1 MEGRMRFTRRLF
13 AILWALVL
21 LSTGAFSSCADD
33 EEYTETTE
41 VTFETDSVAGD
52 LDQEEEAS
60 REGGEEIPEE
70 EKGCRTD
77 ESKGDTD
84 IEDEKIQEKAEPSE
98 KADLSNKQN
107 APTEITDAEDDDDIK
122 LFPESGVEIA
132 LKDEFLQN
140 ALGQAE
146 EFQASDDQKR
156 VEETIDSESE
166 KDEIETYPDEKENKH
181 AENAQQDKETE
192 EQEDAVL
199 FETNS
204 RSDEVLPMRGILSVT
219 KGIDDIHEDTE
230 EKNEEEESQLQKGT
244 LRDSEGNKDYTIAVS
259 FPTKKTFANG
269 YQVLAVVNGVSYKTS
284 ITKNMD
290 PVYFN
295 GTYQFPDKPEK
306 IAIVDDINRV
316 FYEIDTD
323 GGSSF
328 IISEPIFDETN
339 HKCTLSGYERKACRI
354 YFEPASGTEMPDTYY
369 IVAKRKGSGIAVAYA
384 EIKNGKI
391 TKDEGTLYNDTAFVI
406 VKADSFS
413 LGTYNGSPGSY
424 KECIT
429 KSGDSFN
436 NKITF
441 TWDNEAKLSGN
452 SYIYSV
458 CAEQKKDIVT
468 EETYE
473 YGTITIT
480 NIDQDGAELDGSSFK
495 LYAEA
500 SCSKEINTYMGRSFT
515 ISTKEDPVDY
525 LPTETGTDHARTLY
539 LKQTEAQAG
548 YDIDENIHRVV
559 ITKTITEQLDETEN
573 KKTITTSYGITI
585 DEANA
590 VNIVN
595 QKRMGEEDRK
605 DGSIAVTVTDSNGAE
620 LSGSTCK
627 LFVEENCTNAI
638 KTYTGGSITISTAD
652 ASLEN
657 YLPKGTEPNSS
668 VTLYLQETA
677 AQAGYEAD
685 TTVYPVVITKN
696 VAENLNTE
704 TNEFIITTTYGI
716 RIGEVNAVN
725 IVNQKR
731 MGEEDR
737 KDGSIAVT
745 VTDSNGAELS
755 GSTCKL
761 FVEENCTNA
770 IKTYTGGSITIS
782 TADISLEKY
791 LPKGTEPDTSVTL
804 YLKETVAQAGYNVN
818 TTVHP
823 VVITKSVAES
833 LNTDANEFIITT
845 TYGITIDGGN
855 AVNIANQKRMGEE
868 ARKDGSI
875 AVTVTDSNGAEL
887 SGSTCKLFAEESCTN
902 PIKTYTGGSITIST
916 ADISLEKY
924 LPKGTEPNSSVTLYL
939 KETEAQA
946 GYNVNTTIH
955 PVVIT
960 KSVVESLNTDVNE
973 FIITTTYGITIDEAI
988 AVNIEN
994 QKRMGKEKREDGSV
1008 VVTVTD
1014 SNGAELSGSTCNL
1027 YAEDSCKT
1035 EIKKY
1040 PGKSFTISTADISLN
1055 DYLPKG
1061 TEPETSVTLYLKET
1075 AAQAGYN
1082 VNTTVHP
1089 VVIIKSVA
1097 ESLNIETNEFI
1108 TTTTYGITID
1118 GGNAVNIANQ
1128 KRMGEEARKDGSIAV
1143 TVTDSNGAELSGST
1157 CKLFAEESCTN
1168 PIKTYTGGSITIN
1181 TADTSLENYL
1191 PKGTEPDTSVT
1202 LYLKETVAQ
1211 AGYEA
1216 DITVYP
1222 VVITKNVAENLN
1234 TKTNEFII
1242 TTTYGITIG
1251 GKNSVTIKNTKNT
1264 DTKRVNGNVEVTVTD
1279 SDGAE
1284 LNGSICNLYT
1294 EENCKTGIRMCPGGK
1309 FTISTA
1315 DTLLEKYLPKGTE
1328 PDTSVTL
1335 YLKETTAQAGY
1346 EADIT
1351 VYPVVITKNVSEN
1364 LDTSINVFITTTTY
1378 GITIDGKNSVTIK
1391 NTKNTDTKRED
1402 GSIAIANKDS
1412 DGVAL
1417 CGSTFK
1423 LYPNQECAEE
1433 SELVT
1438 YTDQSFVISTSD
1450 EALKNSLP
1458 AATGVENAT
1467 TLYLK
1472 QETAPTDYDMDPE
1485 LHSVVITKEAET
1497 TYLDTENNM
1506 YITKTVYG
1514 IAIDGESEV
1523 VITNNRHSVTNGEGN
1538 HMNPEGES
1546 NPTGE
1551 GNGDSTTTE
1560 GNGNTTVGGEG
1571 NGTTAWGDE
1580 NNPTG
1585 EGNGGSMITEGN
1597 GNTTIGGE
1605 GNGTTTGGNG
1615 NNTTG
1620 EDNGGSTITE
1630 ENGNVTNGSDDD
1642 GTNTGDSGETVT
1654 GEVNG
1659 KSATSGETVNNVTGG
1674 KDENS
1679 KNSSENGDETVTGS
1693 SVSVTAQERNND
1705 NPNSQSNQDEKAP
1718 GTAAINTNSG
1728 SITVGN
1734 DEATKP
1740 TAQGETAVQNDGTET
1755 KPLITKTR
1763 PWSQALNTNKNKAP
1777 DEQNEDIIIQGVG
1790 IEQVVSLIQEAI
1802 RIITR
1807 IVELLYALARNNIFA
1822 FLK

>member
-33 EEYTETTE
+33 EECTEATE

-107 APTEITDAEDDDDIK
+107 APAEITDAEEDDDIK

-166 KDEIETYPDEKENKH
+166 KDEIETYPDEKENKP

-244 LRDSEGNKDYTIAVS
+244 LRDSEGNKEYTIAVS
-259 FPTKKTFANG
+259 FPTIKTFANG

-306 IAIVDDINRV
+306 IAIVDDFNRV

-391 TKDEGTLYNDTAFVI
+391 TKYEGTLYNDTAFVI

-500 SCSKEINTYMGRSFT
+500 SCSTEINTYMGRSFT

-525 LPTETGTDHARTLY
+525 LLTETGTDHARTLY

-657 YLPKGTEPNSS
+657 YLPKGT
-668 VTLYLQETA
+668 
-677 AQAGYEAD
+677 YEAD

-716 RIGEVNAVN
+716 TIGEVNAVN

-731 MGEEDR
+731 MGPDEREDG
-737 KDGSIAVT
+737 KIDIAV
-745 VTDSNGAELS
+745 VDQDGAPLT
-755 GSTCKL
+755 GSTIILYSDQLCT
-761 FVEENCTNA
+761 EENQIATFTAQCFE
-770 IKTYTGGSITIS
+770 IS
-782 TADISLEKY
+782 TEGTTLESY
-791 LPKGTEPDTSVTL
+791 LPTEIGAS
-804 YLKETVAQAGYNVN
+804 
-818 TTVHP
+818 H
-823 VVITKSVAES
+823 
-833 LNTDANEFIITT
+833 
-845 TYGITIDGGN
+845 
-855 AVNIANQKRMGEE
+855 
-868 ARKDGSI
+868 AR
-875 AVTVTDSNGAEL
+875 
-887 SGSTCKLFAEESCTN
+887 
-902 PIKTYTGGSITIST
+902 
-916 ADISLEKY
+916 
-924 LPKGTEPNSSVTLYL
+924 TLYL
-939 KETEAQA
+939 KETEAPA
-946 GYNVNTTIH
+946 GYERDKIVHT
-955 PVVIT
+955 VVIT
-960 KSVVESLNTDVNE
+960 KSIDVFLDSVTNSFVNKTIYGIEIDGANAANIVNE
-973 FIITTTYGITIDEAI
+973 KRTGPDE
-988 AVNIEN
+988 
-994 QKRMGKEKREDGSV
+994 REDGKIDITV
-1008 VVTVTD
+1008 VD
-1014 SNGAELSGSTCNL
+1014 QDGAPLTGSTIIL
-1027 YAEDSCKT
+1027 YSDRLCT
-1035 EIKKY
+1035 EENPIATY
-1040 PGKSFTISTADISLN
+1040 TVQSFEISTEGTTLESC
-1055 DYLPKG
+1055 LPTETG
-1061 TEPETSVTLYLKET
+1061 TEHARTLYLMET
-1075 AAQAGYN
+1075 EAPAGYDSDK
-1082 VNTTVHP
+1082 TVHT
-1089 VVIIKSVA
+1089 VVITKSIDVF
-1097 ESLNIETNEFI
+1097 LDGETNSFI
-1108 TTTTYGITID
+1108 NKTIYGIEID
-1118 GGNAVNIANQ
+1118 GANAANIVNQ
-1128 KRMGEEARKDGSIAV
+1128 KRMGEEKREDG
-1143 TVTDSNGAELSGST
+1143 
-1157 CKLFAEESCTN
+1157 
-1168 PIKTYTGGSITIN
+1168 
-1181 TADTSLENYL
+1181 
-1191 PKGTEPDTSVT
+1191 
-1202 LYLKETVAQ
+1202 
-1211 AGYEA
+1211 
-1216 DITVYP
+1216 
-1222 VVITKNVAENLN
+1222 NVA
-1234 TKTNEFII
+1234 
-1242 TTTYGITIG
+1242 
-1251 GKNSVTIKNTKNT
+1251 
-1264 DTKRVNGNVEVTVTD
+1264 VTVTD
-1279 SDGAE
+1279 SDGE
-1284 LNGSICNLYT
+1284 KFDQDIYRRKYHNQHSRHI
-1294 EENCKTGIRMCPGGK
+1294 TGK
-1309 FTISTA
+1309 
-1315 DTLLEKYLPKGTE
+1315 LLTQR
-1328 PDTSVTL
+1328 DR
-1335 YLKETTAQAGY
+1335 A
-1346 EADIT
+1346 
-1351 VYPVVITKNVSEN
+1351 
-1364 LDTSINVFITTTTY
+1364 
-1378 GITIDGKNSVTIK
+1378 
-1391 NTKNTDTKRED
+1391 
-1402 GSIAIANKDS
+1402 
-1412 DGVAL
+1412 
-1417 CGSTFK
+1417 
-1423 LYPNQECAEE
+1423 
-1433 SELVT
+1433 
-1438 YTDQSFVISTSD
+1438 
-1450 EALKNSLP
+1450 
-1458 AATGVENAT
+1458 
-1467 TLYLK
+1467 
-1472 QETAPTDYDMDPE
+1472 
-1485 LHSVVITKEAET
+1485 
-1497 TYLDTENNM
+1497 
-1506 YITKTVYG
+1506 
-1514 IAIDGESEV
+1514 
-1523 VITNNRHSVTNGEGN
+1523 
-1538 HMNPEGES
+1538 
-1546 NPTGE
+1546 
-1551 GNGDSTTTE
+1551 
-1560 GNGNTTVGGEG
+1560 
-1571 NGTTAWGDE
+1571 
-1580 NNPTG
+1580 
-1585 EGNGGSMITEGN
+1585 
-1597 GNTTIGGE
+1597 
-1605 GNGTTTGGNG
+1605 
-1615 NNTTG
+1615 
-1620 EDNGGSTITE
+1620 
-1630 ENGNVTNGSDDD
+1630 
-1642 GTNTGDSGETVT
+1642 
-1654 GEVNG
+1654 
-1659 KSATSGETVNNVTGG
+1659 
-1674 KDENS
+1674 
-1679 KNSSENGDETVTGS
+1679 
-1693 SVSVTAQERNND
+1693 
-1705 NPNSQSNQDEKAP
+1705 
-1718 GTAAINTNSG
+1718 
-1728 SITVGN
+1728 
-1734 DEATKP
+1734 
-1740 TAQGETAVQNDGTET
+1740 
-1755 KPLITKTR
+1755 
-1763 PWSQALNTNKNKAP
+1763 
-1777 DEQNEDIIIQGVG
+1777 
-1790 IEQVVSLIQEAI
+1790 
-1802 RIITR
+1802 
-1807 IVELLYALARNNIFA
+1807 
-1822 FLK
+1822 

>member
-60 REGGEEIPEE
+60 REGGEEIPEK

-122 LFPESGVEIA
+122 LFPESGVEIT

-627 LFVEENCTNAI
+627 LFVEENCTYAI

-725 IVNQKR
+725 IVNQKW

-745 VTDSNGAELS
+745 VTDSNGVELS

-833 LNTDANEFIITT
+833 LNTDANEFII
-845 TYGITIDGGN
+845 
-855 AVNIANQKRMGEE
+855 
-868 ARKDGSI
+868 
-875 AVTVTDSNGAEL
+875 
-887 SGSTCKLFAEESCTN
+887 
-902 PIKTYTGGSITIST
+902 
-916 ADISLEKY
+916 
-924 LPKGTEPNSSVTLYL
+924 
-939 KETEAQA
+939 
-946 GYNVNTTIH
+946 
-955 PVVIT
+955 
-960 KSVVESLNTDVNE
+960 
-973 FIITTTYGITIDEAI
+973 
-988 AVNIEN
+988 
-994 QKRMGKEKREDGSV
+994 
-1008 VVTVTD
+1008 
-1014 SNGAELSGSTCNL
+1014 
-1027 YAEDSCKT
+1027 
-1035 EIKKY
+1035 
-1040 PGKSFTISTADISLN
+1040 
-1055 DYLPKG
+1055 
-1061 TEPETSVTLYLKET
+1061 
-1075 AAQAGYN
+1075 
-1082 VNTTVHP
+1082 
-1089 VVIIKSVA
+1089 
-1097 ESLNIETNEFI
+1097 
-1108 TTTTYGITID
+1108 TTTYGITID

-1734 DEATKP
+1734 DEAMKP
-1740 TAQGETAVQNDGTET
+1740 TEQGETAVQNDGTET

>member
-33 EEYTETTE
+33 EECTEATE

-107 APTEITDAEDDDDIK
+107 APAEITDAEDDDDIK

-166 KDEIETYPDEKENKH
+166 KDEIETYPDEKENKP

-230 EKNEEEESQLQKGT
+230 EKNEEEELQLQKGT
-244 LRDSEGNKDYTIAVS
+244 LRDSEGNKEYTIAVS

-500 SCSKEINTYMGRSFT
+500 SCSTEINTYMGRSFT

-595 QKRMGEEDRK
+595 QKRMGEEERK
-605 DGSIAVTVTDSNGAE
+605 DGEIAVTVTDSNGAGLSESRVE
-620 LSGSTCK
+620 LYA
-627 LFVEENCTNAI
+627 EESCINPI

-652 ASLEN
+652 TSLKD
-657 YLPKGTEPNSS
+657 YLPKGTEPDTS
-668 VTLYLQETA
+668 VMLYLKETA
-677 AQAGYEAD
+677 TQAGYNVNS
-685 TTVYPVVITKN
+685 TVYPVVITKN

-716 RIGEVNAVN
+716 TIGEVNAVN

-731 MGEEDR
+731 MGPDERED
-737 KDGSIAVT
+737 GNVAVT
-745 VTDSNGAELS
+745 VTDSDGEKLS
-755 GSTCKL
+755 GTTYKL
-761 FVEENCTNA
+761 FTEENCTNA

-782 TADISLEKY
+782 TADISLENY

-823 VVITKSVAES
+823 VVITKSVVES
-833 LNTDANEFIITT
+833 LNTDA
-845 TYGITIDGGN
+845 
-855 AVNIANQKRMGEE
+855 
-868 ARKDGSI
+868 
-875 AVTVTDSNGAEL
+875 
-887 SGSTCKLFAEESCTN
+887 
-902 PIKTYTGGSITIST
+902 
-916 ADISLEKY
+916 
-924 LPKGTEPNSSVTLYL
+924 
-939 KETEAQA
+939 
-946 GYNVNTTIH
+946 
-955 PVVIT
+955 
-960 KSVVESLNTDVNE
+960 NE

-1040 PGKSFTISTADISLN
+1040 PGKSFTISTADAPLEE
-1055 DYLPKG
+1055 YLPTG
-1061 TEPETSVTLYLKET
+1061 TEPNTSVTLYLKET
-1075 AAQAGYN
+1075 A
-1082 VNTTVHP
+1082 
-1089 VVIIKSVA
+1089 
-1097 ESLNIETNEFI
+1097 
-1108 TTTTYGITID
+1108 
-1118 GGNAVNIANQ
+1118 
-1128 KRMGEEARKDGSIAV
+1128 
-1143 TVTDSNGAELSGST
+1143 
-1157 CKLFAEESCTN
+1157 
-1168 PIKTYTGGSITIN
+1168 
-1181 TADTSLENYL
+1181 
-1191 PKGTEPDTSVT
+1191 
-1202 LYLKETVAQ
+1202 AQ

-1234 TKTNEFII
+1234 IETNEFII

-1264 DTKRVNGNVEVTVTD
+1264 DTKRVNGNVEVNVTD

-1335 YLKETTAQAGY
+1335 YLKETAAQAGY
-1346 EADIT
+1346 NVNTT

-1412 DGVAL
+1412 DGAAL

-1538 HMNPEGES
+1538 HSTPEGEN

-1551 GNGDSTTTE
+1551 GNGDSTNTE
-1560 GNGNTTVGGEG
+1560 GNGNTTAGEG
-1571 NGTTAWGDE
+1571 
-1580 NNPTG
+1580 
-1585 EGNGGSMITEGN
+1585 
-1597 GNTTIGGE
+1597 
-1605 GNGTTTGGNG
+1605 
-1615 NNTTG
+1615 
-1620 EDNGGSTITE
+1620 NGGSTITE
-1630 ENGNVTNGSDDD
+1630 ENGNATSGEDDD
-1642 GTNTGDSGETVT
+1642 GTNTGD
-1654 GEVNG
+1654 NG
-1659 KSATSGETVNNVTGG
+1659 KTATSGETVNNVTGG

-1679 KNSSENGDETVTGS
+1679 KNSSENGDETVIGS

-1755 KPLITKTR
+1755 KPLKTKTR

-1807 IVELLYALARNNIFA
+1807 IVELLSALVRNNIFA

>member
-1 MEGRMRFTRRLF
+1 MRGTSVLNNEGKGRMSRQKKVF
-13 AILWALVL
+13 AILVILVL
-21 LSTGAFSSCADD
+21 LCTWVIPACADPEALP
-33 EEYTETTE
+33 EENEE
-41 VTFETDSVAGD
+41 IVAGD
-52 LDQEEEAS
+52 VLSDTDGPEETLIAAS
-60 REGGEEIPEE
+60 GEETEE
-70 EKGCRTD
+70 EKDGEILPAVVSDGEKEEKEEEEQPNLVTEEEQEAEEEKKEEKEEELPGESGENIDLGEGFPEPVDSSDKSEPSEEQNQPEEKDDQEKEDDDIEFDPEEGDGKPAEDGQED
-77 ESKGDTD
+77 EQKDGQDETVFVKLEEIREDPAPAMAMLSLSKRGDIAEDQQKKTEEPPTEEPVMRNAKGDTGYTVTVSVEGLPNYSSSDYCVSASVGGTKYIGD
-84 IEDEKIQEKAEPSE
+84 ISGGYVYFGAYLQLPSKPDSLAIVSKNNHNETLHEITINNKSYFIYDPILDEEKHECTIKVVQQTPCQIIFSSVPGTDMTGRYYIVVKRKGYGTPVAWAQIENGKMGSVQSRNNNAIYNDSTFVIIKTDDFDIDRYSSYPEKILQSGGQF
-98 KADLSNKQN
+98 SNSIIFTWNSTPILENNTYFYYIN
-107 APTEITDAEDDDDIK
+107 A
-122 LFPESGVEIA
+122 
-132 LKDEFLQN
+132 
-140 ALGQAE
+140 
-146 EFQASDDQKR
+146 
-156 VEETIDSESE
+156 
-166 KDEIETYPDEKENKH
+166 
-181 AENAQQDKETE
+181 AQINGLETE
-192 EQEDAVL
+192 EH
-199 FETNS
+199 T
-204 RSDEVLPMRGILSVT
+204 
-219 KGIDDIHEDTE
+219 
-230 EKNEEEESQLQKGT
+230 
-244 LRDSEGNKDYTIAVS
+244 
-259 FPTKKTFANG
+259 
-269 YQVLAVVNGVSYKTS
+269 
-284 ITKNMD
+284 
-290 PVYFN
+290 
-295 GTYQFPDKPEK
+295 
-306 IAIVDDINRV
+306 
-316 FYEIDTD
+316 
-323 GGSSF
+323 
-328 IISEPIFDETN
+328 
-339 HKCTLSGYERKACRI
+339 
-354 YFEPASGTEMPDTYY
+354 
-369 IVAKRKGSGIAVAYA
+369 
-384 EIKNGKI
+384 
-391 TKDEGTLYNDTAFVI
+391 
-406 VKADSFS
+406 
-413 LGTYNGSPGSY
+413 
-424 KECIT
+424 
-429 KSGDSFN
+429 
-436 NKITF
+436 
-441 TWDNEAKLSGN
+441 
-452 SYIYSV
+452 
-458 CAEQKKDIVT
+458 
-468 EETYE
+468 E
-473 YGTITIT
+473 YGTITIST
-480 NIDQDGAELDGSSFK
+480 KGSDEQELSETTFALYEEEACKKAIRTFTGGS
-495 LYAEA
+495 
-500 SCSKEINTYMGRSFT
+500 ITVR
-515 ISTKEDPVDY
+515 TKEDLGDY
-525 LPTETGTDHARTLY
+525 LPTETGADHARTLY
-539 LKQTEAQAG
+539 LKQTEVQTG
-548 YDIDENIHRVV
+548 YDRDENTHRVV

-585 DEANA
+585 DGANA
-590 VNIVN
+590 VNIIN
-595 QKRMGEEDRK
+595 PKLMGEEERK
-605 DGSIAVTVTDSNGAE
+605 DGEIAVTVTDSNGAGLSESRFE
-620 LSGSTCK
+620 LYA
-627 LFVEENCTNAI
+627 EESCIN
-638 KTYTGGSITISTAD
+638 
-652 ASLEN
+652 
-657 YLPKGTEPNSS
+657 P
-668 VTLYLQETA
+668 
-677 AQAGYEAD
+677 
-685 TTVYPVVITKN
+685 
-696 VAENLNTE
+696 
-704 TNEFIITTTYGI
+704 
-716 RIGEVNAVN
+716 
-725 IVNQKR
+725 
-731 MGEEDR
+731 
-737 KDGSIAVT
+737 
-745 VTDSNGAELS
+745 
-755 GSTCKL
+755 
-761 FVEENCTNA
+761 

-804 YLKETVAQAGYNVN
+804 YLKETVAQAGYSVN

-887 SGSTCKLFAEESCTN
+887 SGSTC
-902 PIKTYTGGSITIST
+902 
-916 ADISLEKY
+916 
-924 LPKGTEPNSSVTLYL
+924 
-939 KETEAQA
+939 
-946 GYNVNTTIH
+946 
-955 PVVIT
+955 
-960 KSVVESLNTDVNE
+960 
-973 FIITTTYGITIDEAI
+973 
-988 AVNIEN
+988 
-994 QKRMGKEKREDGSV
+994 
-1008 VVTVTD
+1008 
-1014 SNGAELSGSTCNL
+1014 NL

-1040 PGKSFTISTADISLN
+1040 PGKSFTISTADASLEE
-1055 DYLPKG
+1055 YLPTG
-1061 TEPETSVTLYLKET
+1061 TEPNTSVTLYLKET
-1075 AAQAGYN
+1075 
-1082 VNTTVHP
+1082 
-1089 VVIIKSVA
+1089 
-1097 ESLNIETNEFI
+1097 ET
-1108 TTTTYGITID
+1108 
-1118 GGNAVNIANQ
+1118 
-1128 KRMGEEARKDGSIAV
+1128 
-1143 TVTDSNGAELSGST
+1143 
-1157 CKLFAEESCTN
+1157 
-1168 PIKTYTGGSITIN
+1168 
-1181 TADTSLENYL
+1181 
-1191 PKGTEPDTSVT
+1191 
-1202 LYLKETVAQ
+1202 Q

-1234 TKTNEFII
+1234 TETNEFII

-1391 NTKNTDTKRED
+1391 NTKNTDSKRED
-1402 GSIAIANKDS
+1402 GSIVIANKDS

-1514 IAIDGESEV
+1514 ITIDGESEV
-1523 VITNNRHSVTNGEGN
+1523 VITNNRHSVTNSEGN
-1538 HMNPEGES
+1538 HSTPEGEN

-1551 GNGDSTTTE
+1551 GNGDSTNTE

-1571 NGTTAWGDE
+1571 TGTTAWGDE

-1585 EGNGGSMITEGN
+1585 EGNGGSMITE
-1597 GNTTIGGE
+1597 
-1605 GNGTTTGGNG
+1605 
-1615 NNTTG
+1615 
-1620 EDNGGSTITE
+1620 
-1630 ENGNVTNGSDDD
+1630 ENGNVTNGGDDD

-1734 DEATKP
+1734 DEAMKP
-1740 TAQGETAVQNDGTET
+1740 TEQGETAVQNDGTET
-1755 KPLITKTR
+1755 KPLTTKTR

-1807 IVELLYALARNNIFA
+1807 IGELLSALARNNIFA

>member
-1 MEGRMRFTRRLF
+1 M
-13 AILWALVL
+13 
-21 LSTGAFSSCADD
+21 
-33 EEYTETTE
+33 
-41 VTFETDSVAGD
+41 
-52 LDQEEEAS
+52 
-60 REGGEEIPEE
+60 
-70 EKGCRTD
+70 
-77 ESKGDTD
+77 
-84 IEDEKIQEKAEPSE
+84 
-98 KADLSNKQN
+98 
-107 APTEITDAEDDDDIK
+107 
-122 LFPESGVEIA
+122 
-132 LKDEFLQN
+132 
-140 ALGQAE
+140 
-146 EFQASDDQKR
+146 
-156 VEETIDSESE
+156 
-166 KDEIETYPDEKENKH
+166 
-181 AENAQQDKETE
+181 
-192 EQEDAVL
+192 
-199 FETNS
+199 
-204 RSDEVLPMRGILSVT
+204 
-219 KGIDDIHEDTE
+219 
-230 EKNEEEESQLQKGT
+230 
-244 LRDSEGNKDYTIAVS
+244 
-259 FPTKKTFANG
+259 
-269 YQVLAVVNGVSYKTS
+269 
-284 ITKNMD
+284 
-290 PVYFN
+290 
-295 GTYQFPDKPEK
+295 
-306 IAIVDDINRV
+306 
-316 FYEIDTD
+316 
-323 GGSSF
+323 
-328 IISEPIFDETN
+328 
-339 HKCTLSGYERKACRI
+339 
-354 YFEPASGTEMPDTYY
+354 
-369 IVAKRKGSGIAVAYA
+369 
-384 EIKNGKI
+384 
-391 TKDEGTLYNDTAFVI
+391 
-406 VKADSFS
+406 
-413 LGTYNGSPGSY
+413 
-424 KECIT
+424 
-429 KSGDSFN
+429 
-436 NKITF
+436 
-441 TWDNEAKLSGN
+441 
-452 SYIYSV
+452 
-458 CAEQKKDIVT
+458 
-468 EETYE
+468 
-473 YGTITIT
+473 
-480 NIDQDGAELDGSSFK
+480 
-495 LYAEA
+495 
-500 SCSKEINTYMGRSFT
+500 
-515 ISTKEDPVDY
+515 
-525 LPTETGTDHARTLY
+525 
-539 LKQTEAQAG
+539 
-548 YDIDENIHRVV
+548 
-559 ITKTITEQLDETEN
+559 
-573 KKTITTSYGITI
+573 
-585 DEANA
+585 
-590 VNIVN
+590 
-595 QKRMGEEDRK
+595 
-605 DGSIAVTVTDSNGAE
+605 
-620 LSGSTCK
+620 
-627 LFVEENCTNAI
+627 
-638 KTYTGGSITISTAD
+638 
-652 ASLEN
+652 
-657 YLPKGTEPNSS
+657 
-668 VTLYLQETA
+668 
-677 AQAGYEAD
+677 
-685 TTVYPVVITKN
+685 
-696 VAENLNTE
+696 
-704 TNEFIITTTYGI
+704 
-716 RIGEVNAVN
+716 
-725 IVNQKR
+725 
-731 MGEEDR
+731 
-737 KDGSIAVT
+737 
-745 VTDSNGAELS
+745 
-755 GSTCKL
+755 
-761 FVEENCTNA
+761 
-770 IKTYTGGSITIS
+770 
-782 TADISLEKY
+782 
-791 LPKGTEPDTSVTL
+791 
-804 YLKETVAQAGYNVN
+804 
-818 TTVHP
+818 
-823 VVITKSVAES
+823 
-833 LNTDANEFIITT
+833 
-845 TYGITIDGGN
+845 
-855 AVNIANQKRMGEE
+855 
-868 ARKDGSI
+868 
-875 AVTVTDSNGAEL
+875 
-887 SGSTCKLFAEESCTN
+887 
-902 PIKTYTGGSITIST
+902 
-916 ADISLEKY
+916 
-924 LPKGTEPNSSVTLYL
+924 
-939 KETEAQA
+939 
-946 GYNVNTTIH
+946 
-955 PVVIT
+955 
-960 KSVVESLNTDVNE
+960 
-973 FIITTTYGITIDEAI
+973 
-988 AVNIEN
+988 
-994 QKRMGKEKREDGSV
+994 
-1008 VVTVTD
+1008 
-1014 SNGAELSGSTCNL
+1014 
-1027 YAEDSCKT
+1027 
-1035 EIKKY
+1035 
-1040 PGKSFTISTADISLN
+1040 
-1055 DYLPKG
+1055 
-1061 TEPETSVTLYLKET
+1061 
-1075 AAQAGYN
+1075 
-1082 VNTTVHP
+1082 
-1089 VVIIKSVA
+1089 
-1097 ESLNIETNEFI
+1097 
-1108 TTTTYGITID
+1108 
-1118 GGNAVNIANQ
+1118 
-1128 KRMGEEARKDGSIAV
+1128 
-1143 TVTDSNGAELSGST
+1143 
-1157 CKLFAEESCTN
+1157 
-1168 PIKTYTGGSITIN
+1168 
-1181 TADTSLENYL
+1181 
-1191 PKGTEPDTSVT
+1191 
-1202 LYLKETVAQ
+1202 AQ

-1734 DEATKP
+1734 DEAMKP
-1740 TAQGETAVQNDGTET
+1740 TEQGETAVQNDGTET